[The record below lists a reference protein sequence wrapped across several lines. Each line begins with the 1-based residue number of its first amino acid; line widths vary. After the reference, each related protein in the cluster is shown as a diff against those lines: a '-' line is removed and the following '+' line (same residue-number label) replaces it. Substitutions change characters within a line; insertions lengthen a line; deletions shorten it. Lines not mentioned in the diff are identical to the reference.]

1 MAKNLIPCKVVIEFE
16 NGEFFNGVILY
27 KVNDSGVIGRMK
39 SIGLK
44 DASFNK
50 TTLNGLLQKF
60 TKRANQSEGVEDGQ
74 VDMQ

>member
-1 MAKNLIPCKVVIEFE
+1 MAKELIPYKVVIEFE
-16 NGEFFNGVILY
+16 NGEFLNGVILY
-27 KVNDSGVIGRMK
+27 KVNDGGVIGRMK

-60 TKRANQSEGVEDGQ
+60 IKHANQSEGVSDGQ
-74 VDMQ
+74 VDL

>member
-1 MAKNLIPCKVVIEFE
+1 MAKNLIPCKVIIEFE

-27 KVNDSGVIGRMK
+27 KVNDGGAIGRMK

-60 TKRANQSEGVEDGQ
+60 TKHANQSEGVEDGQ